1 MRDLDEWLAEV
12 RQGAGQGAGSTLQ
25 RPEVL
30 HMRGEGGRGAQL
42 RFFAYH
48 NLSFAREAPLTFPHF
63 MQQQSEMR
71 WVRET
76 LTLTPPSPSPFTLSL
91 SLSLSLTL
99 SLSLSLS
106 LSLKP

>member
-1 MRDLDEWLAEV
+1 
-12 RQGAGQGAGSTLQ
+12 
-25 RPEVL
+25 
-30 HMRGEGGRGAQL
+30 MRGEGGRGAQL
-42 RFFAYH
+42 RFFSYH
-48 NLSFAREAPLTFPHF
+48 NLSFAHEAPLTFPHF

-71 WVRET
+71 WVHET
-76 LTLTPPSPSPFTLSL
+76 LTLTQPSPSPFTLSL